1 MSGHRASVRRSRRKW
16 RATVLAVALA
26 LPLAAWT
33 AGTSSAQSGGT
44 PIPIGFVPG
53 YPQAVAV
60 DSATGT
66 VFAADYNTS
75 TVQVVSEASQSAVIP
90 GGLSVGSNPASL
102 AVDPESG
109 TVYVGE
115 LPSQVQVITE
125 NPSDAAADTVTATV
139 SVAGQNEG
147 FDGPEGIGILPG
159 ATPDTGT
166 VYVANQAGNTVSV
179 VSEATNSVTSTIQ
192 IPQED
197 GQAADPTGVAVDTTT
212 GDVFVAD
219 EGDGYVSVIS
229 GSSYL
234 GSFPLQA
241 ANPDLID
248 PTGIAADPVTG
259 TVYVTAPAPL
269 PGGSAGTVYVIQENS
284 ADPVAATVAAALPM
298 PPYGSGGALAGVP
311 ESVAVNPGT
320 GTVFVSN
327 YEGSLNTIEENTAD
341 PAADSFSEAV
351 GVGDGNVAYLGAL
364 AVDTSAGHSYSA
376 TVYVESEQTQD
387 LYPVSFPPPLTPQ
400 SISFTAPAS
409 GSVGGSATLAAT
421 GGGSGNPVV
430 FSVDSSSGAGV
441 CTVSGDT
448 VSYTA
453 AGNCV
458 VNANQ
463 AGNASYLAAPQVTQR
478 IAVERAV
485 QSISFAAPAAGTVGG
500 SAALSATGGGSG
512 NPVVFSVDS
521 SSPAGVCTVSGDEVS
536 YTAAGNCVIDANQA
550 GNASYLAAPQVTQ
563 TVGVSPA
570 VQPQAITFTAPAGG
584 YSGSSAILSAT
595 GGGSGNPVVFS
606 VDSSSPAGVCSV
618 HGDEVSYT
626 AAGNCVID
634 ANQAGNASYLAA
646 PEVTQTIT
654 IGDGVS
660 IPLQEAPEA
669 QVGLGFQDLL
679 IAEGGDAPLTW
690 SVASGSWLP
699 PGLTLAPDGD
709 ITGIPTLGGT
719 YNVTFAVSDSEN
731 PPQTLTTT
739 LQFVISLQGTSGAL
753 PGGYAGSP
761 YNQTLP
767 APTGGIAPY
776 TWTLPYGNLPPG
788 LTLNPGGTITG
799 TPTTAGTYTI
809 YPEVSDSQD
818 PAATYDALFTIT
830 IGDGVSIPLQEA
842 PEAQVG
848 LGFQDL
854 LIAEG
859 GDAPLTWSV
868 ASGSWLPP
876 GLTLAPDG
884 DITGIPTLGGT
895 YNVTFAVSDSENPPQ
910 TLTTTLQFVIS
921 LQGTSGALP
930 GGYAGSPYNQTLPA
944 PTGGI
949 APYTWTLPYGNLP
962 PGLTLNPGGTIT
974 GTPTTAGTYTIYPEV
989 SDSQDPAATYDALF
1003 TITIGDGTQAISLT
1017 APPTGVAGASA
1028 TLTATGGASGNPVIF
1043 SADPSSGSGVCSV
1056 SGDTV
1061 SYTAAGSCVIDAN
1074 QAGNTNYTAA
1084 PQVTATIT
1092 VDQAPAFVLDSP
1104 PLTGASGQVYSYTFA
1119 ASGTPAP
1126 VYALAGTAP
1135 SWLSISSGTGE
1146 ITGTP
1151 PSGTTSFSYSVT
1163 ATNAAGAASAGPFT
1177 VTVTKA
1183 TTNAD
1188 ISVALVCPA
1197 SLTVG
1202 GTGTCTLTLANAGP
1216 AAAAKIVA
1224 ALLLPASLSQTAC
1237 TAGCVRHGNIYTWS
1251 LAALASGAS
1260 AKLSITLKASKAG
1273 TGVVL
1278 ALAVSQDPD
1287 PKPLNNL
1294 AVQILTIKS

>member
-327 YEGSLNTIEENTAD
+327 YEGSLDTIEENTAD

-830 IGDGVSIPLQEA
+830 IGDG
-842 PEAQVG
+842 
-848 LGFQDL
+848 
-854 LIAEG
+854 
-859 GDAPLTWSV
+859 
-868 ASGSWLPP
+868 
-876 GLTLAPDG
+876 
-884 DITGIPTLGGT
+884 
-895 YNVTFAVSDSENPPQ
+895 
-910 TLTTTLQFVIS
+910 
-921 LQGTSGALP
+921 
-930 GGYAGSPYNQTLPA
+930 
-944 PTGGI
+944 
-949 APYTWTLPYGNLP
+949 
-962 PGLTLNPGGTIT
+962 
-974 GTPTTAGTYTIYPEV
+974 
-989 SDSQDPAATYDALF
+989 
-1003 TITIGDGTQAISLT
+1003 TQAISLT